1 MKRFVAFVAIAA
13 VALFVVAMP
22 AFAISGVSGSAFGD
36 NTILKV
42 RVGNTVVKLGSDVAE
57 SLNLS
62 SLKAYGQFIGGSVG
76 SFQLPKIERSAT
88 SAKTS
93 GTKSIGTGT
102 KSVAGLASVNILSGL
117 ISTNIEKSKINS
129 AVDFTLGAVNAL
141 NGFTNLNTT
150 KSSTDSTIGTTSSV
164 VSRDVTIGAV
174 DVLDLRSLLDQ
185 LGVDPLA
192 MACTAVAATGA
203 SLGVDT
209 AVACGALN
217 DVNDEITSVTGGIAS
232 TETVLATL
240 ETLLAPICALAPAG
254 TCTTVL
260 GQINTLQSDIDDVQ
274 ANPASTCA
282 AIDSTIDDLSGQV
295 DGLIATLNALS
306 GGALPDISALIAP
319 VTSQLTALGDVQ
331 GTLMDACNTLLGL
344 VDDLLDTPLLSLS
357 GIKVAMDLAA
367 KTVPQSSATGS
378 IGALKVGNLTVVDA
392 NDLVALGGQ
401 LNAAIDTVES
411 TLATVFGATGLD
423 LPNPALKLL
432 DVSKSKGRKSN
443 GTYFANA
450 ALTVARLYIPAATV
464 DVPSAPN
471 NVDVL
476 AGLGGFS
483 PASVKMSA
491 VSTPVVQVEA
501 GVFSG
506 AATFKASSSQN
517 AGGGQLPVTGV
528 ADSGLAFAGM
538 LTLIGAGLAR
548 RFGKAL

>member
-22 AFAISGVSGSAFGD
+22 AFAISGVSGSAFAD

-42 RVGNTVVKLGSDVAE
+42 KVGNTVVKLGSDIAE

-62 SLKAYGQFIGGSVG
+62 SLKAYGKFITGSVG
-76 SFQLPKIERSAT
+76 NAQLLGGAERTAT
-88 SAKTS
+88 STKTS
-93 GTKSIGTGT
+93 GTKNIGTGT
-102 KSVAGLASVNILSGL
+102 KSIAGLASINVASGV
-117 ISTNIEKSKINS
+117 ISTSVAQSKINS

-141 NGFTNLNTT
+141 GGFTNLNTT
-150 KSSTDSTIGTTSSV
+150 KSSTDSTIGTQSSV
-164 VSRDVTIGAV
+164 VSRDVTIGSV
-174 DVLDLRSLLDQ
+174 DVLDLRTLLDQ

-192 MACTAVAATGA
+192 MACTAVAAVGA
-203 SLGVDT
+203 TLGVDT
-209 AVACGALN
+209 AAACGQLN
-217 DVNDEITSVTGGIAS
+217 DVNDAIDGVTGGVDA
-232 TETVLATL
+232 TETVLGVL
-240 ETLLAPICALAPAG
+240 ETALAPICALAPAG

-260 GQINTLQSDIDDVQ
+260 GQIDALQADIDAFQ

-282 AIDSTIDDLSGQV
+282 ALDGAVDDLSGQASGV
-295 DGLIATLNALS
+295 IATLNGLS

-331 GTLMDACNTLLGL
+331 GTLNDACNQLLGI

-367 KTVPQSSATGS
+367 KTTPAAAATGS

-392 NDLVALGGQ
+392 NDLVALGSQ
-401 LNAAIDTVES
+401 LNAAINTVES

-423 LPNPALKLL
+423 LPNPALALL
-432 DVSKSKGRKSN
+432 DVTKSKGRKAN

-450 ALTVARLYIPAATV
+450 AMTVARLYIPSANV
-464 DVPSAPN
+464 EVPSAPN

-476 AGLGGFS
+476 KGLGGFA
-483 PASVKMSA
+483 PASVRMSA
-491 VSTPVVQVEA
+491 VTTPVVSVEA

-506 AATFKASSSQN
+506 AATFKASSAN
-517 AGGGQLPVTGV
+517 NGGQLPVTGV

-538 LTLIGAGLAR
+538 LTLIGAGLIR
-548 RFGKAL
+548 RFTKVL